1 MRLARASALAVAVFT
16 IAAAARTAGAA
27 QAGATDAVPDGGA
40 PAPVVT
46 PAGADGGVAE
56 ESTGSLFEQSLA
68 ASEKPAGAPPGAA
81 PVLPVAIG
89 GYMRGDTFIGRVP
102 NENQGLVTAAYGEL
116 SLNVRTA
123 KGEHGDGFAEVRFR
137 YGLQGEAQGLL
148 IDAREAYAN
157 VYAGPFDLRLGQQ
170 IVVWGRADAL
180 NPTNN
185 LTPFDLR
192 IRSPIEDDR
201 RLGNV
206 GARAN
211 LRLSPVRLE
220 GVWLPIYRPSELPVV
235 ILPQFVGFGPPTFPA
250 PTLQNGLGAGRLH
263 LELASFELSVS
274 YLRGYAPLPGLT
286 LASLAFDPVT
296 PQVLVSRTAYNQ
308 HVVGFDLS
316 TTIGQVGI
324 RAEAAYR
331 LPIDYKSRSYAAR
344 PDVQYVLG
352 ADHTFGS
359 VSVIAQYMG
368 RFVFDWQKENG
379 SAMAR
384 ADPNAI
390 GTTLMM
396 PYSANL
402 EASAIMGVNAELLR
416 INQIL
421 FNQTAELQHVATARV
436 EWTCL
441 HDTLSIAALGFVNFT
456 THEWLAA
463 PKIGYKL
470 SDQMTAYLG
479 AEIFYGPEGTLFGL
493 IDQTLT
499 AGYAELRASF

>member
-1 MRLARASALAVAVFT
+1 MRLAHPSALAVAVFT
-16 IAAAARTAGAA
+16 FATVATTAAAADATA
-27 QAGATDAVPDGGA
+27 PDGGA
-40 PAPVVT
+40 PAPEVT
-46 PAGADGGVAE
+46 PAAAGADGGVPE

-68 ASEKPAGAPPGAA
+68 ASEKPAGAPPGAVPA
-81 PVLPVAIG
+81 LPVTFG
-89 GYMRGDTFIGRVP
+89 GYVRGDTFIGRVP
-102 NENQGLVTAAYGEL
+102 NANQGLVTAAYGEL

-123 KGEHGDGFAEVRFR
+123 KGTHGDGFAEVRIR
-137 YGLQGEAQGLL
+137 QGLQGEQQGLL

-157 VYAGPFDLRLGQQ
+157 LYAGPFDLRLGQQ
-170 IVVWGRADAL
+170 IIVWGRADAL

-220 GVWLPIYRPSELPVV
+220 GVWLPVYRPSELPVV
-235 ILPQFVGFGPPTFPA
+235 ILPQFVGFGRPTFPA
-250 PTLQNGLGAGRLH
+250 PTLQNGLGAGRMH

-286 LASLAFDPVT
+286 LSSLTFGTT
-296 PQVLVSRTAYNQ
+296 PEVLVSRTAYNQ

-316 TTIGQVGI
+316 TAIGQVGL

-331 LPIDYKSRSYAAR
+331 LPIDWQNRPYAAR
-344 PDVQYVLG
+344 PDAQYVLG
-352 ADHTFGS
+352 ADRSFGS

-368 RFVFDWQKENG
+368 RYVFDWQKENG

-384 ADPNAI
+384 ANPNAI
-390 GTTLMM
+390 GNTLMM
-396 PYSANL
+396 METPAL
-402 EASAIMGVNAELLR
+402 RQQAIDGVNSELLR

-421 FNQTAELQHVATARV
+421 FNQTAQLQHVATARV
-436 EWTCL
+436 EWTGL
-441 HDTLSIAALGFVNFT
+441 HDTLSIAMLGFMNFT
-456 THEWLAA
+456 TREWLAA
-463 PKIGYKL
+463 PKIGYKV

>member
-1 MRLARASALAVAVFT
+1 MRLGRPSTLAVAVFT
-16 IAAAARTAGAA
+16 FAAVARSAGAA
-27 QAGATDAVPDGGA
+27 DATPDGGA
-40 PAPVVT
+40 PGPEVV
-46 PAGADGGVAE
+46 PAAGGSDGGVPE

-81 PVLPVAIG
+81 PVLPVTFG
-89 GYMRGDTFIGRVP
+89 GYVRGDTFIGRVP
-102 NENQGLVTAAYGEL
+102 NGNQGLVTAAYGEL

-123 KGEHGDGFAEVRFR
+123 KGAHGDGFAEVRIR
-137 YGLQGEAQGLL
+137 HGLQGETQGLL

-170 IVVWGRADAL
+170 IIVWGRADAL

-220 GVWLPIYRPSELPVV
+220 GVWIPVYRPSELPVV
-235 ILPQFVGFGPPTFPA
+235 ILPQYVAFGRPNFPV

-263 LELASFELSVS
+263 LELSSFELSLS

-286 LASLAFDPVT
+286 LSSLTFGTT
-296 PQVLVSRTAYNQ
+296 PEVLVSRTAYNQ
-308 HVVGFDLS
+308 DVLGLDFS
-316 TTIGQVGI
+316 TTIGSVGV

-331 LPIDYKSRSYAAR
+331 RPIDYQNRPYAAR
-344 PDVQYVLG
+344 PDAQYVVGL
-352 ADHTFGS
+352 DHTFGS
-359 VSVIAQYMG
+359 VSVIGQYLG
-368 RFVFDWQKENG
+368 RYVFDWQKENG

-384 ADPNAI
+384 VDPNAI

-396 PYSANL
+396 TETAAL
-402 EASAIMGVNAELLR
+402 RQQATDGVNAELLR

-421 FNQTAELQHVATARV
+421 FNQTAQLQHVATARV
-436 EWTCL
+436 EWTGL
-441 HDTLSIAALGFVNFT
+441 HDTLSIAMLGMMNFT
-456 THEWLAA
+456 TKEWLAA

>member
-1 MRLARASALAVAVFT
+1 M
-16 IAAAARTAGAA
+16 
-27 QAGATDAVPDGGA
+27 
-40 PAPVVT
+40 
-46 PAGADGGVAE
+46 
-56 ESTGSLFEQSLA
+56 
-68 ASEKPAGAPPGAA
+68 
-81 PVLPVAIG
+81 
-89 GYMRGDTFIGRVP
+89 
-102 NENQGLVTAAYGEL
+102 
-116 SLNVRTA
+116 
-123 KGEHGDGFAEVRFR
+123 
-137 YGLQGEAQGLL
+137 
-148 IDAREAYAN
+148 
-157 VYAGPFDLRLGQQ
+157 
-170 IVVWGRADAL
+170 WGRADAL

-185 LTPFDLR
+185 MTPFDLR

-201 RLGNV
+201 RLGNF

-220 GVWLPIYRPSELPVV
+220 GVWMPIYRPSELPVV
-235 ILPQFVGFGPPTFPA
+235 ILPQFVGFGRPDLPGAHAAERPRRRAPA
-250 PTLQNGLGAGRLH
+250 RGAGVVRAVGVVPARLR
-263 LELASFELSVS
+263 AAARPDAPSV
-274 YLRGYAPLPGLT
+274 T
-286 LASLAFDPVT
+286 FDPVT
-296 PQVLVSRTAYNQ
+296 PEVLVSRTAYNQ

-316 TTIGQVGI
+316 TAIGQVGI

-331 LPIDYKSRSYAAR
+331 LPIDWQNRPYAAR
-344 PDVQYVLG
+344 PDAQYVLG

-368 RFVFDWQKENG
+368 RYVFDWQKENG

-384 ADPNAI
+384 VNPNAI
-390 GTTLMM
+390 GKTLMM
-396 PYSANL
+396 METL
-402 EASAIMGVNAELLR
+402 ELRQQAIDGINAELLR

-421 FNQTAELQHVATARV
+421 FNQTAQLQHVATARV
-436 EWTCL
+436 EWTGL

-463 PKIGYKL
+463 PKIGYKV